1 MKRRITLT
9 PRFND
14 RRIYLNRNVINE
26 LFYLNAGGISY
37 PDKDFYVEEHYN
49 KHYSVQYILSGKGFI
64 DYGGKRHEMK
74 AGDMFY
80 INAEGGI
87 SYGTDPSDP
96 FTKIWVNGLGLFWK
110 KTTEIFSFTDPFGII
125 PANDSVMEYFH
136 RVFDIA
142 AASEEKRELGMNAVT
157 ALYNCMYDFK
167 NRNIPVEAQTP
178 LDMSVEIK
186 RYIDLHLCDVK
197 KLSEIASRF
206 ELSQRTV
213 YSKFKQKYGITP
225 AEYISECRLELAREL
240 LSGKDANIT
249 LIAEKTGFSGASY
262 FCKVYRDKY
271 GMTPQQYRK
280 SIESGKRT
288 KDN

>member
-1 MKRRITLT
+1 MKRRIAAT

-14 RRIYLNRNVINE
+14 RRIYLNRNMVNN

-37 PDKDFYVEEHYN
+37 PDKDFLVKKHYN
-49 KHYSVQYILSGKGFI
+49 MHYTVQYILSGKGFI
-64 DYGGKRHEMK
+64 DYDGKRHEMK

-80 INAEGGI
+80 LNAENGI

-96 FTKIWVNGLGLFWK
+96 FTKIWINGSGLFWK
-110 KTTEIFSFTDPFGII
+110 KTTEIFSFTEPFGII
-125 PANDSVMEYFH
+125 PANDSVVEYFH
-136 RVFDIA
+136 RILDIA
-142 AASEEKRELGMNAVT
+142 VLSEEKRELGMNAVT
-157 ALYNCMYDFK
+157 ALYNCMYDIK
-167 NRNIPVEAQTP
+167 NGSIRAEAHTAH
-178 LDMSVEIK
+178 DMAVEIK

-213 YSKFKQKYGITP
+213 YSKFKQSYGMTP

-249 LIAEKTGFSGASY
+249 AIAEKTGFSGASY
-262 FCKVYRDKY
+262 FCKVYKDKY
-271 GMTPQQYRK
+271 GITPQQYRK
-280 SIESGKRT
+280 NIKNSEI
-288 KDN
+288 